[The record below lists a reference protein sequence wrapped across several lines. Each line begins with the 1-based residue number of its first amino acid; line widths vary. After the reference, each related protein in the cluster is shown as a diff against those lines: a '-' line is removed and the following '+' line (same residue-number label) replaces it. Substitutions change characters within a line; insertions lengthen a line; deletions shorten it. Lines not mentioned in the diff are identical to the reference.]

1 MLPAIYTMSSKRQDR
16 DDDRTVADMSLLR
29 EETPQIE
36 MPPEDRRMYIF
47 GAMGAAALIGMI
59 FLVAGFVVI
68 LLMILLW
75 T

>member
-1 MLPAIYTMSSKRQDR
+1 MRKNGAQD
-16 DDDRTVADMSLLR
+16 DNHTIADMSALR
-29 EETPQIE
+29 EKTEHVE

-59 FLVAGFVVI
+59 FLAAAFVVI
-68 LLMILLW
+68 LLMLFFW

>member
-1 MLPAIYTMSSKRQDR
+1 MSSKTPDR
-16 DDDRTVADMSLLR
+16 DDGRTIADMRQLR
-29 EETPQIE
+29 EEAPQVE

-47 GAMGAAALIGMI
+47 GAMGAAAFIGMI
-59 FLVAGFVVI
+59 FLAAGFVVI